1 MKLFTKTII
10 GALSFISINA
20 VASNANKF
28 DYLGVSYQNNSYDN
42 LDFSPGIDTNELAP
56 LIYTTNSS
64 ATGFRVFVGHQFN
77 RFVAVE
83 AGVTSFGEANFLL
96 IEKQTDSD
104 GNIQNNTIQQGD
116 FETLAGD
123 IRIIGTFPLS
133 DRLFIKTHI
142 GALVWDN
149 EITTLAQN
157 TEELLLQ
164 KTGESGISL
173 LTGIGLGYGFN
184 KAVAISL
191 DFEKT
196 EIAQISSHSIGVS
209 IFTRF

>member
-1 MKLFTKTII
+1 MKLRI
-10 GALSFISINA
+10 
-20 VASNANKF
+20 
-28 DYLGVSYQNNSYDN
+28 
-42 LDFSPGIDTNELAP
+42 
-56 LIYTTNSS
+56 
-64 ATGFRVFVGHQFN
+64 
-77 RFVAVE
+77 
-83 AGVTSFGEANFLL
+83 LL
-96 IEKQTDSD
+96 C
-104 GNIQNNTIQQGD
+104 N

-133 DRLFIKTHI
+133 DRLFIKAHI

-149 EITTLAQN
+149 EITSLAQN

-173 LTGIGLGYGFN
+173 LTGIGLGYGFS
-184 KAVAISL
+184 KALAISL